1 MQLRVGDPG
10 WEEHLF
16 SIYSSASY
24 VISVE
29 GGNETWK
36 QDMMRKRTT
45 NRSGG
50 EKKKKSGDTGWM
62 AFMLVEELP
71 VWQIEARQ
79 QPLSTSIKAAM
90 LMSTATLTAD
100 AAVGVSAR
108 VHSVSYVL
116 TAPAR

>member
-1 MQLRVGDPG
+1 M
-10 WEEHLF
+10 
-16 SIYSSASY
+16 
-24 VISVE
+24 
-29 GGNETWK
+29 
-36 QDMMRKRTT
+36 
-45 NRSGG
+45 
-50 EKKKKSGDTGWM
+50 GWM

-90 LMSTATLTAD
+90 LMSTATLTDD

-116 TAPAR
+116 TIPAR

>member
-1 MQLRVGDPG
+1 MIS
-10 WEEHLF
+10 EEG
-16 SIYSSASY
+16 AN
-24 VISVE
+24 
-29 GGNETWK
+29 GTWK

-45 NRSGG
+45 NRLGR
-50 EKKKKSGDTGWM
+50 KNKSGDMGWI

-90 LMSTATLTAD
+90 LMSTATLSDD

-116 TAPAR
+116 TTPAC